1 MKNIILFFIIIN
13 SISGFS
19 QKENPFYE
27 KIVLDYLI
35 NSLEFKQEDN
45 YQIIIKK
52 DINSILTEKFPFFY
66 PSKFEGINSTSNFK
80 DSNFNVSNLDLD
92 KYKFKNFKAKN
103 RNKIKLIVY
112 KRYLVD
118 NQFVVVTIV
127 KKSKTVGKVYF
138 FKLNFTGEI
147 LDSYSDS
154 FLI

>member
-52 DINSILTEKFPFFY
+52 DINSILTEKFPIFFQI
-66 PSKFEGINSTSNFK
+66 KVVGIIYKNF
-80 DSNFNVSNLDLD
+80 
-92 KYKFKNFKAKN
+92 YKF
-103 RNKIKLIVY
+103 L
-112 KRYLVD
+112 
-118 NQFVVVTIV
+118 
-127 KKSKTVGKVYF
+127 
-138 FKLNFTGEI
+138 
-147 LDSYSDS
+147 DS
-154 FLI
+154 FLAEDMFKKKV